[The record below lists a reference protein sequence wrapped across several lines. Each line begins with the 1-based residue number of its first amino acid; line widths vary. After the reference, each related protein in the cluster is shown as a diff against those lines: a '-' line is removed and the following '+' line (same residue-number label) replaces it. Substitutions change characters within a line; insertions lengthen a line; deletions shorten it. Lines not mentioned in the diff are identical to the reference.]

1 VCIEESEEDKAKEHH
16 FMAAQTMQK
25 DTREENVCRA
35 RKTIIHKSVVD
46 SATSHRGA
54 NDGKSIVKVDGNG
67 AV

>member
-1 VCIEESEEDKAKEHH
+1 
-16 FMAAQTMQK
+16 MAAQTMQK
-25 DTREENVCRA
+25 DTREENVCCA

-67 AV
+67 AA